1 MDVSVLALLA
11 GLMALALSGLHCF
24 YRRGPHGSQTWEV
37 VFEPSPKGK
46 EVGEDVM
53 SSEQR
58 GSHDAPASPRHLGEG
73 PGVREAG

>member
-11 GLMALALSGLHCF
+11 GLMALVLSGLHCF

-46 EVGEDVM
+46 EVGEDVTT
-53 SSEQR
+53 R
-58 GSHDAPASPRHLGEG
+58 GSHDAPAPPRHLGEG
-73 PGVREAG
+73 PGVCEAS